1 MFKKEIL
8 GGPRFLIRSNHA
20 NVVMYGV
27 FETAISKDALKK
39 AVHLLSDKHKLLDC
53 RIETE
58 KENKAYFVIDKKLVP
73 EINMSK
79 SKDIN
84 ETVINELTHR
94 FDLEKGPLIRFT
106 LLNPKSLIINCHHAI
121 CDGMSLVYLFKD
133 ITKVLAGEK
142 IKIEQKMPVFLELE
156 NIPQKV
162 GNPISKF
169 FIGLMNKKCSKETVS
184 FSNQLSKELHTDYW
198 QGYKPHIIQFKFS
211 KEETANIIS
220 KCKQNNVTV
229 NSGLVAAIL
238 LAENQVFGKKENSSK
253 VIITDNL
260 RTYLKDQPGE
270 NLGYF
275 VSTLKP
281 DLEYKEGKTFWE
293 NAQIINKKIKRLL
306 EKDILKNQVVD
317 LFSPKL
323 LDMVMLNLFG
333 KREDKVAQKIIKKAG
348 MYKNYATFTIAN
360 LGRIKQNDDPG
371 KIKLKE
377 LFGPFAIS
385 EAMEKYISILTI
397 NNQLHFSIC
406 FNENNVKKEPI
417 HKMRKLI
424 LQTFEKAKEPGLV

>member
-1 MFKKEIL
+1 MFKKEII

-27 FETAISKDALKK
+27 FEIAISKDALKK
-39 AVHLLSDKHKLLDC
+39 AVLLLSDKHKLLDC
-53 RIETE
+53 HIETE
-58 KENKAYFVIDKKLVP
+58 KGNRAYYVIDKKLSP
-73 EINMSK
+73 EINTSK

-84 ETVINELTHR
+84 ETVINELRHR
-94 FDLEKGPLIRFT
+94 FHLEKGPLIRFT
-106 LLNPKSLIINCHHAI
+106 LLNQKSLVINCHHAI

-133 ITKVLAGEK
+133 ITKILAGEK

-184 FSNQLSKELHTDYW
+184 FSNQLSQELHTDYW
-198 QGYKPHIIQFKFS
+198 KGYKPQIIQFKFS

-220 KCKQNNVTV
+220 KCKQNNITV

-238 LAENQVFGKKENSSK
+238 YSENQVFGKKDNSNK
-253 VIITDNL
+253 VIITDDL

-270 NLGYF
+270 SLGYF

-281 DLEYKEGKTFWE
+281 DLEYNEEKTFWE
-293 NAQIINKKIKRLL
+293 NAQMSNKKIKRLL

-323 LDMVMLNLFG
+323 LDMVMLNLFK
-333 KREDKVAQKIIKKAG
+333 KRDDKLARKIIKKAG
-348 MYKNYATFTIAN
+348 MHKNYATFAIAN
-360 LGRIKQNDDPG
+360 LGLIKPDDDSG

-377 LFGPFAIS
+377 LFGPFAVS
-385 EAMEKYISILTI
+385 EAMEKYISVLTI
-397 NNQLHFSIC
+397 NKELHFSIC
-406 FNENNVKKEPI
+406 FNENIVNQESILKI
-417 HKMRKLI
+417 IKLI
-424 LQTFEKAKEPGLV
+424 PQIFDDSPR

>member
-1 MFKKEIL
+1 MFRKEIK

-27 FETAISKDALKK
+27 FETAISKDNLKK
-39 AVHLLSDKHKLLDC
+39 AVLLLSDKHKLLDC
-53 RIETE
+53 HIETE
-58 KENKAYFVIDKKLVP
+58 EENKAYYLIDKKLSP
-73 EINMSK
+73 EINTSK
-79 SKDIN
+79 SKDIDKILID
-84 ETVINELTHR
+84 EIKHR
-94 FDLEKGPLIRFT
+94 FNIEKGPLIRFT
-106 LLNPKSLIINCHHAI
+106 LLNQTTLVINCHHAI
-121 CDGMSLVYLFKD
+121 CDGRSLVYLFKD
-133 ITKVLAGEK
+133 ITKILAGEK

-156 NIPQKV
+156 NLSQKV

-184 FSNQLSKELHTDYW
+184 FSDQLSHELHTDYW
-198 QGYKPHIIQFKFS
+198 KGYKPQIIQFKFS

-220 KCKQNNVTV
+220 RCKQNNVSV
-229 NSGLVAAIL
+229 NSGLVASIL
-238 LAENQVFGKKENSSK
+238 YAENKVFGKKDNSSK

-281 DLEYKEGKTFWE
+281 DLEYNEEKTFWE
-293 NAQIINKKIKRLL
+293 NAQIFNKKIKRLL

-333 KREDKVAQKIIKKAG
+333 KREDKLAQKIIKKAG

-360 LGRIKQNDDPG
+360 LGLIKPEDNSG
-371 KIKLKE
+371 KFKLKE
-377 LFGPFAIS
+377 LFGPFAVS
-385 EAMEKYISILTI
+385 EAMEKYVSVLTI
-397 NNQLHFSIC
+397 NNQLHFSIS
-406 FNENNVKKEPI
+406 FNEKDMSKELI
-417 HKMRKLI
+417 LKIIKLI
-424 LQTFEKAKEPGLV
+424 PQIFNDRPR